1 MDNQLHIGYIVSH
14 YPHQAFGHDGG
25 LGTSVYNLVER
36 IRRKNVKVSVFVY
49 GQNEDF
55 VIQEENL
62 TIYSIKMLKKGFF
75 KFYFYRKSLAEF
87 INKKV
92 ASEKINLIE
101 APDWTGITAFMHF
114 KVPLVIRFHGS
125 DAYFCHLEQ
134 RKQKFKNFLFE
145 KMAIRNATTFIA
157 PTNFA
162 GELSAKLFKITKK
175 VTTIHYGLDLQK
187 FHNPTPEIYEK
198 GLIVYVGTVIR
209 KKGVMELPAIFKL
222 VLNEFPEAKLV
233 IIGGDSPD
241 IKTQSDSTWNLM
253 KKQFSESD
261 LQRVNYLGKIPYQQV
276 QDYIKQANVCVFPT
290 FAETLGMVT
299 IESMALQKPVV
310 NSNIG
315 WANELIVDGESG
327 FLVHPENHNLFAN
340 TIVQL
345 LSDEDLAIKI
355 GQNAYERTCQKFDI
369 DKIAEQNI
377 AFYKST
383 INQN

>member
-36 IRRKNVKVSVFVY
+36 IRRKNVRVSVFVY

-75 KFYFYRKSLAEF
+75 KFYFYRKLLAEF
-87 INKKV
+87 INRKIN
-92 ASEKINLIE
+92 AEKIDLIE

-162 GELSAKLFKITKK
+162 GELSAKLFGITKK

-253 KKQFSESD
+253 KRQFSESD
-261 LQRVNYLGKIPYQQV
+261 LERVDYLGKIPYQKV

-327 FLVHPENHNLFAN
+327 FLVHPENHNLFAD

-355 GQNAYERTCQKFDI
+355 GQNA
-369 DKIAEQNI
+369 
-377 AFYKST
+377 
-383 INQN
+383 